1 MTFVRKSQ
9 EEVGFQMAPMI
20 DIIFTLLLFYVVT
33 TALQELE
40 KSITV
45 DLPQTAEGARGERSM
60 SEIVINITR
69 DGDIRVYSELLTIN
83 VLSEKLRQLAK
94 LYKGSVP
101 AVIVRGD
108 KQVNYG
114 RVVEVLD
121 VCAQANMYNVSF
133 VSIDK

>member
-1 MTFVRKSQ
+1 MTFMRKGR

-33 TALQELE
+33 TALQEQE
-40 KSITV
+40 KSITI
-45 DLPQTAEGARGERSM
+45 DLPQTAEGSRDERSM
-60 SEIVINITR
+60 SEIVINITK
-69 DGDIRVYSELLTIN
+69 DGDILVYNEKHAIN
-83 VLSEKLRQLAK
+83 VLAEKLRQLAN

-121 VCAQANMYNVSF
+121 VCAKANMHNVSF
-133 VSIDK
+133 VSIDR